1 MDNIIE
7 IINIDLRKKA
17 GKYIARNYYYYKP
30 KIEQKEVNTHSGGK
44 VHTIKLDTNC
54 YLYTNYFKMLVNQ
67 KSDFL
72 LAKEPEL
79 KIANSDITVATITD
93 MLEEGLLNASLDTAA
108 WLHFYVENNKLDWI
122 FVHDSE
128 IIPIYDKYNKNI
140 IEIIR
145 YYRIDEDNYRI
156 ETWTTKGVKIETI
169 DKDKIINSN
178 NVEPWTPQKVN
189 FKNIEKDKIIINDI
203 LYHYEE
209 ITYYQG
215 EIENIEGKNLPF
227 IPFIPLFNNKAKK
240 SDLDGIQD
248 LLDMYNSIN
257 SGFVDNINLF
267 QEAIVKLKGF
277 TGDTEEL
284 ETIRKNMQKYKMV
297 GIPQGGGDNADME
310 YMGIEIPVEA
320 RKVILEILKENIFK
334 VGQGLDPDRLASES
348 HITNGVIKARYSQL
362 DMKANR
368 TQKQLK
374 IFYEKFVDC
383 VNQFNNSGL
392 DKEITFNRSM
402 IFNESE
408 SIDNCLKSM
417 NLLDQ
422 ETILDNHPW
431 VTDSKKVME
440 KINKEKEEN
449 IKRQQELIDVN
460 MKTNDLR

>member
-1 MDNIIE
+1 MNNIIE
-7 IINIDLRKKA
+7 VIKEDLKKKI
-17 GKYIARNYYYYKP
+17 GKYNARSYYDYSPKP
-30 KIEQKEVNTHSGGK
+30 EQKEVNTYSNGQ
-44 VHTIKLDTNC
+44 VHTIKVNTNC

-67 KSDFL
+67 KVNFL

-79 KIANSDITVATITD
+79 KISNTELTIATITD

-128 IIPIYDKYNKNI
+128 IIPIYDKYKKNI
-140 IEIIR
+140 TSVIR
-145 YYRIDEDNYRI
+145 YFLIDKDTYRV
-156 ETWTTKGVKIETI
+156 ETWTDKGVKVDIVA
-169 DKDKIINSN
+169 KDKIQST
-178 NVEPWTPQKVN
+178 EL
-189 FKNIEKDKIIINDI
+189 

-209 ITYYQG
+209 TSYYQG
-215 EIENIEGKNLPF
+215 EVENIEGKNLPF

-240 SDLDGIQD
+240 SDLDGIQE
-248 LLDMYNSIN
+248 LIDMYNSIN

-277 TGDTEEL
+277 TGDTEEI
-284 ETIRKNMQKYKMV
+284 ETIRKNMQQFKMV

-310 YMGIEIPVEA
+310 YMAVEIPVEA
-320 RKVILEILKENIFK
+320 RKTILDILKENIFK
-334 VGQGLDPDRLASES
+334 IGQGLDPDRLAGES
-348 HITNGVIKARYSQL
+348 NITNVVIKSRYSAL
-362 DMKANR
+362 DMKANG
-368 TQKQLK
+368 TAKQLK
-374 IFYEKFVDC
+374 LFYEKFVDC
-383 VNQFNNSGL
+383 VNTFNNSGL

-417 NLLDQ
+417 NLLDM

-431 VTDSKKVME
+431 VTDSKKVLE

-449 IKRQQELIDVN
+449 IKRQQELISQQEKDAEA
-460 MKTNDLR
+460 MGTDDLKNKESNNKNNE